1 MSIVKSMDL
10 SILPP
15 TGKNYY
21 SFFGRDADTIASMV
35 GALAGAFAGVS
46 KLDPGWVEQIEA
58 TGSFQRELAQQIID
72 IILERAKEMAEIS
85 NLILA

>member
-1 MSIVKSMDL
+1 MDL